1 MKSVIRLKAL
11 VILLIVQCVA
21 YGAEWGRF
29 RGPNG
34 TGAITG
40 KTLPVEFDESSSN
53 WSVVVPGKGNS
64 SPVIGGENVYL
75 TSAIVDKESKR
86 GARTLH
92 AFALEDGKLQ
102 WSVAAAFA
110 TYKTNNRNGFASS
123 SVCADENGVYVFWQA
138 EQGSSLTAYDHDGE
152 LRWNYDVGK
161 FGAGT
166 GAGTSPVVHKGVI
179 LLSHDNEKFES
190 FLLAVNASNGK
201 RKWHVVRKTQ
211 RTGYATPVIFEPS
224 SGETQVVFSHSYEGM
239 VGVSFETGE
248 IIWQNVVFGEHNQRA
263 VGSPI
268 VIGDQVIAASGFTNG
283 IRTLVSVKPDYV
295 SDSHEAQLHF
305 KTTRN
310 VPHCPTPLAL
320 DGKLYCWTDRGILA
334 CLDLSDG
341 SQKWLTRVGG
351 EFFASPIAVNDR
363 ILAIDR
369 NGTMVVITGG
379 DQYKELGRSE
389 LEDGVMATPALTKDA
404 VFVRTEN
411 RLIRFDLSSE

>member
-1 MKSVIRLKAL
+1 VRSVIKLQAL
-11 VILLIVQCVA
+11 TFLLLVQCLSD
-21 YGAEWGRF
+21 GTEWGRF

-40 KTLPVEFDESSSN
+40 KTLPVEFDEATSN
-53 WSVVVPGKGNS
+53 WSVAVPGKGNS
-64 SPVIGGENVYL
+64 SPVIGGGNVYL
-75 TSAIVDKESKR
+75 TSANVDKESKT
-86 GARTLH
+86 GTRTLL
-92 AFALEDGKLQ
+92 AFSLEEGKLE
-102 WSVAAAFA
+102 WSVDTAFTA
-110 TYKTNNRNGFASS
+110 YKTNNRNGFASS
-123 SVCADENGVYVFWQA
+123 SACSDENGVYVFWQA
-138 EQGSSLTAYDHDGE
+138 EQSSSLTAYDHSGE

-201 RKWHVVRKTQ
+201 RKWQVVRKTQ
-211 RTGYATPVIFEPS
+211 RTGYATPVVFEPK
-224 SGETQVVFSHSYEGM
+224 SGGTQVVFSHSYEGM
-239 VGVSFETGE
+239 VGVAFETGE
-248 IIWQNVVFGEHNQRA
+248 IVWQNVVFGEHNQRA

-268 VIGDQVIAASGFTNG
+268 VTGDQVIAASGFTNG
-283 IRTLVSVKPDYV
+283 IRTLVSVRPDHV

-320 DGKLYCWTDRGILA
+320 DGNLYCWTDRGILA
-334 CLDLSDG
+334 CLDLTDG

-351 EFFASPIAVNDR
+351 EFFASPIAVDDR

-369 NGTMVVITGG
+369 NGTMVVISGG

-389 LEDGVMATPALTKDA
+389 LEDGVMATPALTEDA
-404 VFVRTEN
+404 IFIRTES
-411 RLIRFDLSSE
+411 RLIRFNLLSE